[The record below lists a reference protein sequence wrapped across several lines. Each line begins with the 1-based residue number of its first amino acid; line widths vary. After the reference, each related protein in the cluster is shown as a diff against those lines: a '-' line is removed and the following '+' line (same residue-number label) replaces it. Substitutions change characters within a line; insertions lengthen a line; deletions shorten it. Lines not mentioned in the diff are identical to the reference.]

1 MKRIPLFNKEAYW
14 TNVYSS
20 THSTVYSY
28 IANSTNSIYSI
39 SNRLSSAL
47 VSATLSIIT
56 VSLLIDMRIS
66 FSVHINM
73 KASKLSW
80 LNELRS
86 LFFTNFKVEK
96 LLSHATL
103 TKSTETYMLTQWH
116 DKHLWGGCTVRVL
129 NWHKWHSFCRRNR
142 SCFQAPP
149 LVIFCLRIGWQRYND
164 INQRGDGP
172 VFRKPD
178 IPKNSPPGII

>member
-1 MKRIPLFNKEAYW
+1 MKRILLFNKEAYW

-47 VSATLSIIT
+47 VSATLSIT

-86 LFFTNFKVEK
+86 LFFTNFKVDK
-96 LLSHATL
+96 LFSHATCVMDKVNRNLYDILLFL
-103 TKSTETYMLTQWH
+103 T
-116 DKHLWGGCTVRVL
+116 L
-129 NWHKWHSFCRRNR
+129 NNFNSYCLL
-142 SCFQAPP
+142 CYP
-149 LVIFCLRIGWQRYND
+149 LYL
-164 INQRGDGP
+164 
-172 VFRKPD
+172 
-178 IPKNSPPGII
+178 SL